1 MLGYAA
7 RIGLYTTVLQLQK
20 CYLQYVIK
28 IQRTLVFLQ
37 GNVLLQEGNC
47 YKPCYVKSKSYCQY

>member
-20 CYLQYVIK
+20 YYLQYVIK
-28 IQRTLVFLQ
+28 THWTLVFLE

-47 YKPCYVKSKSYCQY
+47 YQPCYIKSKSYCQY

>member
-1 MLGYAA
+1 MLEYAA
-7 RIGLYTTVLQLQK
+7 RIGLLQLQK
-20 CYLQYVIK
+20 YYLQYVIK

-47 YKPCYVKSKSYCQY
+47 YQPCYIKSKSYCQY